1 MSWKKLMQSESRAD
15 DLLLSRRRFLQVSGG
30 LAAGLLVAPA
40 HAAVDRSGHREL
52 SLHNL
57 HTGERIT
64 RTYWADGE
72 YLADP
77 LSDLNHV
84 LRDHRTDEVH
94 PIDPQLLDVLHRLR
108 HNVGSRKP
116 FEIISGYRSPK
127 TNAML
132 RGKSNG
138 VAKRSLHMQGKAID
152 VRLPGHQ
159 LMQLAPA
166 LSPCQCVLQRIE
178 FDELVHVAPTA
189 MFAVVDAP
197 VVCFELSDLLTRQ
210 GAGCSRFDI
219 ELWQYRRSW

>member
-1 MSWKKLMQSESRAD
+1 MGWKKPMQFDSRAD
-15 DLLLSRRRFLQVSGG
+15 GALLSRRRFLKVSGG
-30 LAAGLLVAPA
+30 LAAGLLISPA
-40 HAAVDRSGHREL
+40 HAALDRSGQREL

-72 YLADP
+72 YLVEP
-77 LSDLNHV
+77 LSDINHV
-84 LRDHRTDEVH
+84 LRDHRTDDVH
-94 PIDPQLLDVLHRLR
+94 PIDPQLLDMLHRLR
-108 HNVGSRKP
+108 HSVGSRKS

-159 LMQLAPA
+159 LGKLRQAA
-166 LSPCQCVLQRIE
+166 LSLK
-178 FDELVHVAPTA
+178 
-189 MFAVVDAP
+189 
-197 VVCFELSDLLTRQ
+197 
-210 GAGCSRFDI
+210 AGGVGYYPKSGFLHMDTGRVRH
-219 ELWQYRRSW
+219 WGK